1 MRIYYRNTH
10 PMDNFFSDM
19 LDTWTSSKK
28 IPPVDI
34 YETEEAYLIE
44 AEVAGYE
51 EESIKLHVEDHV
63 LTLSSE
69 GVKEESKNAM
79 VKEIYTPAFERSFSL
94 PEDADEEN
102 VSAGYKNGILLIS
115 IPKVKKAE
123 PKRIE
128 IKINK

>member
-1 MRIYYRNTH
+1 MRIYYRNM
-10 PMDNFFSDM
+10 PSFDNMFSG
-19 LDTWTSSKK
+19 LYDTWTKNSK

-34 YETEEAYLIE
+34 YETADAYTIE
-44 AEVAGYE
+44 AEVAGYD
-51 EESIKLHVEDHV
+51 EESIKLHVDNHV

-69 GVKEESKNAM
+69 GTKEEAKEAM
-79 VKEIYTPAFERSFSL
+79 VKEIYTPSFERSFSL
-94 PEDADEEN
+94 PEDADEDN
-102 VSAGYKNGILLIS
+102 VAADYRNGLLLIT